1 MNGTSTVNLQRPAPF
16 RLRADEAEA
25 LTGGRWSGTP
35 REVTLR
41 GAAIDSRRVS
51 PGCVFACLAG
61 ERADGHDFAAAA
73 AASGASLILA
83 SHAVRVPVPV
93 LLVKDVAQALR
104 ELATAFRARHSDVR
118 WIGVAGANGKTTTK
132 ELIAAALRAGGSGRE
147 PVLVTSGNLNN
158 HLGVPLTV
166 LSLPDRARFAVIEL
180 GSNHPGELA
189 QLCAVVRPDLGCVV
203 SIGPEH
209 LEGFGDLAGVARE
222 ECALFTALPAG
233 APAFLGTHAL
243 ATQAAA
249 YATTAEAVLAIARA
263 AAAGRD
269 LHLSAEP
276 PAAAGEALSTP
287 AGSAQLALLGA
298 HNRANAW
305 LAWQVAVAA
314 GIDGR
319 AALHGLAS
327 VRAAPGRLRP
337 VACAG
342 HLLIDDSYN
351 ANPASMQAG
360 LEVLAARPG
369 RRLAILGHMGELGEA
384 SAHGHAQVGSLAAR
398 LGVALIAVGPLA
410 LPIHAA
416 YVAAGGSDGH
426 HAADHAGAI
435 RAANAWLAAGTATLL
450 IKGSRSAHLEEVV
463 TGVCE
468 AHRAR
473 APGGGH

>member
-1 MNGTSTVNLQRPAPF
+1 
-16 RLRADEAEA
+16 
-25 LTGGRWSGTP
+25 
-35 REVTLR
+35 
-41 GAAIDSRRVS
+41 
-51 PGCVFACLAG
+51 
-61 ERADGHDFAAAA
+61 
-73 AASGASLILA
+73 
-83 SHAVRVPVPV
+83 
-93 LLVKDVAQALR
+93 
-104 ELATAFRARHSDVR
+104 
-118 WIGVAGANGKTTTK
+118 
-132 ELIAAALRAGGSGRE
+132 
-147 PVLVTSGNLNN
+147 
-158 HLGVPLTV
+158 V
-166 LSLPDRARFAVIEL
+166 LSLPDRARFAVVEM

-209 LEGFGDLAGVARE
+209 LEGFVDLAGVARE

-243 ATQAAA
+243 ATQAEAN
-249 YATTAEAVLAIARA
+249 ATTAEALLAIART

-276 PAAAGEALSTP
+276 PAAAATGEILSTP

-319 AALHGLAS
+319 AALNGIAS

-360 LEVLAARPG
+360 LGVLAARPG

-384 SAHGHAQVGSLAAR
+384 SAHGHALVGTLAAR

-410 LPIHAA
+410 QPIHAA
-416 YVAAGGSDGH
+416 YRAAGGADGSH
-426 HAADHAGAI
+426 VPDHAGAI
-435 RAANAWLAAGTATLL
+435 AAANAWLATGTATVLV
-450 IKGSRSAHLEEVV
+450 KGSRSAHLEVV
-463 TGVCE
+463 VAGICT
-468 AHRAR
+468 AHGAR
-473 APGGGH
+473 APGGVH